1 MLPYVVQR
9 IFRSFKYTAQIL
21 RVDYFGFS
29 VEVIQFCWL
38 LQFLSLVKKNTSY
51 ANNFKVQHF
60 KDLVGLNSKL
70 LFKAFSTYNKSLEG
84 KGWPFS
90 RPSFKANINLQSRE
104 KASIIC
110 ALPCTMGRNNLSK
123 NIPIPRANQAEIY
136 CNKYAIEGGDFILS

>member
-1 MLPYVVQR
+1 LLIAAVF
-9 IFRSFKYTAQIL
+9 IFI
-21 RVDYFGFS
+21 
-29 VEVIQFCWL
+29 
-38 LQFLSLVKKNTSY
+38 KKNTSY
-51 ANNFKVQHF
+51 VNNFKVQYF

-70 LFKAFSTYNKSLEG
+70 LFKSLSYNKGLEG

-123 NIPIPRANQAEIY
+123 DSN
-136 CNKYAIEGGDFILS
+136 S